1 MSAPTILNVDPRT
14 RIGHANVKLAPEGLV
29 PAIVYGSK
37 IDPLPVSIA
46 RRDLEAAL
54 AAHGG
59 SMLVDLK
66 VAGKAKKMQALV
78 REIQR
83 HPISRVPIHVDF
95 LAVDAG
101 TPVTTTVAFV
111 AVGEPVGVRIDGGV
125 LNVEQHEVSLEA
137 LPADLPERVEFDV
150 TELGIGGVVTVA
162 DLTVPEGVT
171 ILSDPET
178 VLCSIMTPQLVV
190 EASTEEVEPRLVG
203 DEKEAE

>member
-14 RIGHANVKLAPEGLV
+14 RIGHANVKLAPQGLV

-37 IDPLPVSIA
+37 IDPLPVSVA
-46 RRDLEAAL
+46 RRDLEMAL

-83 HPISRVPIHVDF
+83 NPISRVPIHVDF

-101 TPVTTTVAFV
+101 TSVTTTVAFFPL
-111 AVGEPVGVRIDGGV
+111 GEPVGVRMDGGV
-125 LNVEQHEVSLEA
+125 LNIEQHEISRRC
-137 LPADLPERVEFDV
+137 PPTF
-150 TELGIGGVVTVA
+150 
-162 DLTVPEGVT
+162 
-171 ILSDPET
+171 LS
-178 VLCSIMTPQLVV
+178 
-190 EASTEEVEPRLVG
+190 ASSSM
-203 DEKEAE
+203 